1 GGTAEPGARS
11 RTDPGGPHTA
21 HPRPVSGRD
30 PRGGRGAGRAR
41 ARRPSRPRGGHVKI
55 SAYWKSVIA
64 SRAPVLATVQAA
76 ADDGAFDSSEG
87 ITIAIALLIAFGV
100 YRVPNKQA

>member
-1 GGTAEPGARS
+1 
-11 RTDPGGPHTA
+11 
-21 HPRPVSGRD
+21 
-30 PRGGRGAGRAR
+30 
-41 ARRPSRPRGGHVKI
+41 VKI

-64 SRAPVLATVQAA
+64 SLAPVLATVQAA